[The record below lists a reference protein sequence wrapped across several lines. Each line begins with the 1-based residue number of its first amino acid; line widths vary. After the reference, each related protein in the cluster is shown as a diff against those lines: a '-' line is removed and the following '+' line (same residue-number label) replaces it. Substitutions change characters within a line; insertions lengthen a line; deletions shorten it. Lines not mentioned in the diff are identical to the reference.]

1 MPASSRLVTT
11 IPTKMRDLC
20 MKPEEY
26 DVVELLRPLPEQNL
40 PAGARGTVVVDY
52 TKDSNKSLPAAYEVE
67 FSDADG
73 LTQALVTLAGHDLKV
88 VWRTDPRQ

>member
-1 MPASSRLVTT
+1 
-11 IPTKMRDLC
+11 

-26 DVVELLRPLPEQNL
+26 DVVELLRPLPEHSL

-52 TKDSNKSLPAAYEVE
+52 TKDSDKSLQAAYEVE

-73 LTQALVTLAGHDLKV
+73 FTLALVTVSGDDLKV
-88 VWRTDPRQ
+88 VWRKDPRQ